1 MVASDFGA
9 EHRSLPFCR
18 AREAMMPATYWIDV
32 PRRLVL
38 SRGWG
43 LFTEQDILG
52 HFTTLSVDPAF
63 QPTFSQ
69 LADLR
74 HVEHSAVSKEFVRR
88 HALEHLFS
96 SMARRAIVV
105 STPEHY
111 ELARIYAQFAQYAS
125 QNVHVFR
132 DMHDAEE
139 WLGIE
144 TPVMS
149 TMGG

>member
-1 MVASDFGA
+1 
-9 EHRSLPFCR
+9 
-18 AREAMMPATYWIDV
+18 MPATYWIDV
-32 PRRLVL
+32 PKRLVL

-43 LFTEQDILG
+43 VFTEQDLLG
-52 HFTTLSVDPAF
+52 HFNTLAADPAF

-74 HVEHSAVSKEFVRR
+74 HVDRAEVSKPFIRR

-96 SMARRAIVV
+96 SSARRAIVV
-105 STPEHY
+105 SSADHY
-111 ELARIYAQFAQYAS
+111 ELARIYAEFAQYAS

-132 DMHDAEE
+132 DIHDAEE

-144 TPVMS
+144 TSLVS
-149 TMGG
+149 TTEE

>member
-1 MVASDFGA
+1 
-9 EHRSLPFCR
+9 
-18 AREAMMPATYWIDV
+18 MPATYWIDV
-32 PRRLVL
+32 EKRLVL
-38 SRGWG
+38 TRGWG
-43 LFTEQDILG
+43 VFTEQDLLG
-52 HFTTLSVDPAF
+52 HFTMLAADPVF

-74 HVEHSAVSKEFVRR
+74 HVDRAEVSKPFIRR

-96 SMARRAIVV
+96 SSARRALVV
-105 STPEHY
+105 SSADHY
-111 ELARIYAQFAQYAS
+111 ELARIYAEFAQYAS

-144 TPVMS
+144 TPIMT
-149 TMGG
+149 TMED

>member
-1 MVASDFGA
+1 
-9 EHRSLPFCR
+9 
-18 AREAMMPATYWIDV
+18 MPATYWIDV

-43 LFTEQDILG
+43 VFTEQDLLG
-52 HFTTLSVDPAF
+52 HFTTLSVDSAF

-74 HVEHSAVSKEFVRR
+74 HVERAAVSKEFVRR

-105 STPEHY
+105 STADHY
-111 ELARIYAQFAQYAS
+111 ELARIYAEFSQYAS
-125 QNVHVFR
+125 QNVNVFR

-139 WLGIE
+139 WLSIG
-144 TPVMS
+144 TPVMT
-149 TMGG
+149 TMEG

>member
-1 MVASDFGA
+1 MVASDFA
-9 EHRSLPFCR
+9 ADLIRCRSAR
-18 AREAMMPATYWIDV
+18 AWEATMPATYWIDV
-32 PRRLVL
+32 PGRLVL

-43 LFTEQDILG
+43 VFTEQDILS
-52 HFTTLSVDPAF
+52 HFTTLSVDPSF

-74 HVEHSAVSKEFVRR
+74 RVEHAEVSKEFVRR

-96 SMARRAIVV
+96 SRAQRAIVV
-105 STPEHY
+105 SSAEHY
-111 ELARIYAQFAQYAS
+111 ELARIYSDFAQYAS

-139 WLGIE
+139 WLGIQ
-144 TPVMS
+144 TPIM
-149 TMGG
+149 TTTEG

>member
-1 MVASDFGA
+1 
-9 EHRSLPFCR
+9 
-18 AREAMMPATYWIDV
+18 MPATYWIDLT
-32 PRRLVL
+32 RRLVL

-43 LFTEQDILG
+43 VFTEQDLLG
-52 HFTTLSVDPAF
+52 HFNTLAADPSF

-74 HVEHSAVSKEFVRR
+74 HVERAEVSKPFVRR

-96 SMARRAIVV
+96 SSARRAIVV
-105 STPEHY
+105 SSADHY
-111 ELARIYAQFAQYAS
+111 ELARIYAEFAQYAS

-132 DMHDAEE
+132 DIHDAEK

-144 TPVMS
+144 APLVT
-149 TMGG
+149 TQEE